1 VEVAT
6 LVYSLARLQ
15 VKWEDLGR
23 VYRTAII
30 LGVLT
35 LPDIAPNKSAS
46 KLPQVF
52 EDEDIES
59 MSSASDEKDERGDV
73 FPVSGDFT
81 MPDDDYLNELQR
93 VQDMVFYIRPA
104 AGIYTKMYILA
115 TRT

>member
-1 VEVAT
+1 MEVAT

-81 MPDDDYLNELQR
+81 MTDDDYLNELQ
-93 VQDMVFYIRPA
+93 
-104 AGIYTKMYILA
+104 
-115 TRT
+115 